1 MNESIEN
8 ASALL
13 DSAVENFSGINTNG
27 QVLNFICIWIALFVA
42 VAILL
47 RLPKLKGW
55 LLQKKIIQLAEFTV
69 IFSVLGMCLC
79 LLMYL
84 ASRYIPN
91 ADLFLV
97 DKDGRFN
104 LTFITAIVAG
114 IVFLAR
120 QEEEERKRKLEL
132 LNSFYNELLEV
143 VTEYIYVVDTVAY
156 NFIKLNSDLDL
167 KISLARQRLELDS
180 TYYDE
185 VEDIIRHVP
194 SYHQDEYLDPTTEE
208 YEQSKLGNLR
218 RREILVDFKGLRAF
232 MDLHRNQC
240 KYVSEEFNKKHA
252 RLKIILKSGIDSED
266 VWKSCEALYEL
277 LNKIRNEYDRELREV
292 LVSKKFT
299 DQYTKLKDELEK
311 EIQRKQKASE
321 DLLYELI
328 DNIRASL

>member
-208 YEQSKLGNLR
+208 YEQRKLENLR
-218 RREILVDFKGLRAF
+218 RRKILVDFKDLREF
-232 MDLHRNQC
+232 MDLHRAQC
-240 KYVSEEFNKKHA
+240 KYISEEFNKKHA
-252 RLKIILKSGIDSED
+252 RLKTILKSGIDSKD
-266 VWKSCEALYEL
+266 VCASCHALYEQF
-277 LNKIRNEYDRELREV
+277 NKIRNEYDRELREV

-311 EIQRKQKASE
+311 EIKENQIYLGVTLSG
-321 DLLYELI
+321 LL
-328 DNIRASL
+328 DDIRASL